1 MDKQSDIAILKTLG
15 ASPRQVQW
23 IFIVQGGTI
32 GFAGTLLGVIG
43 GVLLA
48 LNVETAVA
56 AIEGAFGIQFIDPN
70 IYYISKLP
78 SDLQWR
84 DVGLVGG
91 GALLWSLL
99 MTLYP
104 ARRAFKTQPA
114 EALRY
119 E

>member
-1 MDKQSDIAILKTLG
+1 
-15 ASPRQVQW
+15 
-23 IFIVQGGTI
+23 
-32 GFAGTLLGVIG
+32 VIG
-43 GVLLA
+43 GVALA
-48 LNVETAVA
+48 LNVEQAVA
-56 AIEGAFGIQFIDPN
+56 GIESLFGLKFIDPN
-70 IYYISKLP
+70 VYYISKLP

-84 DVGLVGG
+84 DVGLVAG

-104 ARRAFKTQPA
+104 ARRAFATRPA